1 MFKVVNLRNIEAI
14 VVTLIISCGI
24 TLGLYKVTMTNTQP
38 KFNYTIVVDA
48 GHGGVDG
55 GAVGNVTKVTESYL
69 NLKYAEELKK
79 ICQEFGFKV
88 VMTRSDMGG
97 LYSPTAT
104 NKKKSEMENRKKTIE
119 ESDGD
124 VVISI
129 HMNSFPSKSS
139 RGAQVYYRENLEQG
153 KILADKVQLQLY
165 KSIQNS
171 KKTSKVG
178 DFFVLNCTE
187 KPAILVECGFLS
199 NEEEE
204 ILLCNDDYR
213 KDFCNSLF
221 LGVLSF
227 FEM

>member
-1 MFKVVNLRNIEAI
+1 MGK
-14 VVTLIISCGI
+14 
-24 TLGLYKVTMTNTQP
+24 
-38 KFNYTIVVDA
+38 
-48 GHGGVDG
+48 
-55 GAVGNVTKVTESYL
+55 VTKVTESYL
-69 NLKYAEELKK
+69 NLQYAEELKN

-88 VMTRSDMGG
+88 VMTRSDMSG

-104 NKKKSEMENRKKTIE
+104 NKKKSEMEKRKKIIE
-119 ESDGD
+119 ESNGD
-124 VVISI
+124 LVVSI

-139 RGAQVYYRENLEQG
+139 KGPQVYYRENLEQG
-153 KILADKVQLQLY
+153 KALADKVQSQLY

-171 KKTSKVG
+171 KKISKIG

-204 ILLCNDDYR
+204 VLLCNDEYR
-213 KDFCNSLF
+213 KNFCNSLF
-221 LGVLSF
+221 LGILSF